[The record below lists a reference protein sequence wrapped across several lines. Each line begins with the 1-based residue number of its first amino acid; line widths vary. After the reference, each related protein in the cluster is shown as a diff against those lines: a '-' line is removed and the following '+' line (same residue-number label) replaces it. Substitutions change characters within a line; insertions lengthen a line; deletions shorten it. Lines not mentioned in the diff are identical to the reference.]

1 MDSRLVISDH
11 LDARSLKRKAI
22 RTKKIGFFAANPTYG
37 TMIADSWQCKN
48 ELVNKMFDTNSFE
61 KRIKLVYLDIPRLHE
76 FNEEGERFFEL
87 LEQTD
92 NIDLFKKESV

>member
-1 MDSRLVISDH
+1 
-11 LDARSLKRKAI
+11 
-22 RTKKIGFFAANPTYG
+22 
-37 TMIADSWQCKN
+37 
-48 ELVNKMFDTNSFE
+48 MFDTNSFE

-87 LEQTD
+87 LERTD